1 MNHPS
6 HKKQIVAL
14 RRIEGQVRGLQ
25 RMIEE
30 GRYCVDILTQISS
43 VSAALLRVQDKILE
57 AHIRGCVAATFK
69 KRSEQERQ
77 EKIEEIFHLLK
88 QFRRIT

>member
-1 MNHPS
+1 MGHPS
-6 HKKQIVAL
+6 HEKQLVAL

-43 VSAALLRVQDKILE
+43 VNAALLRVQDKILE
-57 AHIRGCVAATFK
+57 AHLRGCVAATFK
-69 KRSEQERQ
+69 KSSELDRQ
-77 EKIEEIFHLLK
+77 EKIDEIFRLLK
-88 QFRRIT
+88 QFRRCG